1 MILDCGGLQRVH
13 YGIKPNNKRILKTT
27 IKDNDLPGL
36 VQDLWTIVKLHINFV
51 APVAELKKNA

>member
-1 MILDCGGLQRVH
+1 MILDCGGLQREH

-36 VQDLWTIVKLHINFV
+36 VQDLWTIARLHINFV
-51 APVAELKKNA
+51 NEKRLAE

>member
-1 MILDCGGLQRVH
+1 MILDCGGLQREH

-36 VQDLWTIVKLHINFV
+36 VQDLWTIARLHINFV
-51 APVAELKKNA
+51 NEKR